1 MLRALSSALILALS
15 VTASAQAP
23 NDAALAAFGGYQ
35 GLGKITNDFVE
46 RVQKNP
52 RISSFFKD
60 TDIERLQA
68 MLTDQFCDVL
78 GGGCKYSGKSMKEAH
93 TNMKVSTAHF
103 NALAEDLQNA
113 LTAANV
119 PTYQQNKL
127 IAKLAPMHRDVVE
140 R

>member
-1 MLRALSSALILALS
+1 
-15 VTASAQAP
+15 
-23 NDAALAAFGGYQ
+23 
-35 GLGKITNDFVE
+35 
-46 RVQKNP
+46 
-52 RISSFFKD
+52 
-60 TDIERLQA
+60 

-93 TNMKVSTAHF
+93 TNMKVATADF
-103 NALAEDLQNA
+103 NALAEDLQDA

-140 R
+140 K